1 MHGLR
6 KHLLS
11 VKPHHFTHNSGFQ
24 DMRCKLQ
31 KLAVVFIGIWL
42 AYTLNAGQTM
52 AQDYSVGQLVIA
64 DPWAP
69 PTLGRQRIGVV
80 YFSVRNSGAGA
91 DRLLGVD
98 LPQGGQARI
107 HTSQVQDGVMRMRP
121 IDAAAIPAG
130 DELVLKPGGMHVML
144 NELPGPLIEGGQLKL
159 ILRFEK
165 AGPVDVE
172 AVIEKHPSA
181 SHQDH

>member
-1 MHGLR
+1 MRMH
-6 KHLLS
+6 
-11 VKPHHFTHNSGFQ
+11 P
-24 DMRCKLQ
+24 Q
-31 KLAVVFIGIWL
+31 KMAACIGGMWL
-42 AYTLNAGQTM
+42 ALTLNASQPV
-52 AQDYSVGQLVIA
+52 AQDHSAGQLVIA

-172 AVIEKHPSA
+172 AAIEKHPSA

>member
-1 MHGLR
+1 
-6 KHLLS
+6 
-11 VKPHHFTHNSGFQ
+11 
-24 DMRCKLQ
+24 MRCKLQ
-31 KLAVVFIGIWL
+31 KLTVLFIGIWL
-42 AYTLNAGQTM
+42 AYTPNAGKTM
-52 AQDYSVGQLVIA
+52 AQDYSAGQFVIA
-64 DPWAP
+64 HPWAP

-80 YFSVRNSGAGA
+80 YFTVRNSGARA

-107 HTSQVQDGVMRMRP
+107 HISQMQEGVMRMRP
-121 IDAAAIPAG
+121 VDAAVIPAG
-130 DELVLKPGGMHVML
+130 GELALQPGGMHVML
-144 NELPGPLIEGGQLKL
+144 NGLPGPLIEGGRLKL
-159 ILRFEK
+159 VLRFET